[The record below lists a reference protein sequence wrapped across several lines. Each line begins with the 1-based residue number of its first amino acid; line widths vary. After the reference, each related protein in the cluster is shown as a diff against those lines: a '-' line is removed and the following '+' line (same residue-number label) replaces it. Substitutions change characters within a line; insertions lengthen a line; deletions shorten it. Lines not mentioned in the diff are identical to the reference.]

1 MNKQAVAREL
11 VAVARMLTVAATAHR
26 RAATVAKEPMLV
38 AGQDWWGESMG
49 GAYDRVPHLNYW
61 DGIRGGDPR
70 FPRRKQRKVRTT
82 KGNYTINPTQ
92 DGVDLLFNRQSIGT
106 FMDEDD
112 AVKAARDHF
121 HGRTAM
127 VSSPYSGVISPILKR
142 IGRTDIDPRHVE
154 AYLRMESDTGTLDAW
169 PISKF
174 QKLVPEMV
182 DVIDADPVQAER
194 LTKTMGL

>member
-1 MNKQAVAREL
+1 MDRQRQIVAREL
-11 VAVARMLTVAATAHR
+11 VRL
-26 RAATVAKEPMLV
+26 AKMLV
-38 AGQDWWGESMG
+38 A
-49 GAYDRVPHLNYW
+49 R
-61 DGIRGGDPR
+61 
-70 FPRRKQRKVRTT
+70 
-82 KGNYTINPTQ
+82 
-92 DGVDLLFNRQSIGT
+92 
-106 FMDEDD
+106 
-112 AVKAARDHF
+112 
-121 HGRTAM
+121 
-127 VSSPYSGVISPILKR
+127 SPYSGVISPILKR